1 MNYYVLD
8 ITPNQYD
15 LERVEILT
23 AVLGE
28 LPFDTFEE
36 TTTGLK
42 AYMPEKDLTQNVEN
56 ELVELGQQ
64 FEFKFEK
71 TFIP

>member
-36 TTTGLK
+36 TGTGL
-42 AYMPEKDLTQNVEN
+42 N
-56 ELVELGQQ
+56 
-64 FEFKFEK
+64 
-71 TFIP
+71 